1 MKLKKCFGHRMMNA
15 ELIMLT
21 DFNDLI
27 ERALGISGGLWQ
39 RVRYGMVLQIIER
52 VESGKR
58 GGW

>member
-1 MKLKKCFGHRMMNA
+1 MMNA

-21 DFNDLI
+21 DLNDLI

-39 RVRYGMVLQIIER
+39 RVWYGMGRQIIER
-52 VESGKR
+52 VESGKK